1 MSRVGSNESKRLSA
15 PLFLKLVTPQLIA
28 GRPRKLAPAKRSVFV
43 LSTGRTGTVFLA
55 GLLDQVSS
63 VISAHE
69 PKPSRVLNAW
79 TTAYLEDK
87 VSDKF
92 MAAVLANKR
101 RRLAAT
107 NKDIYI
113 EMNNFIAGFA
123 EAASEVFE
131 NASVIHIVRD
141 PRDFITSL
149 TNRGDDEGI
158 RKFFNKYVPHWA
170 YVPRG
175 VKKRN
180 LDAFSRAAYRWV
192 AINQCLSDWGK
203 RNPDRYHFFK
213 FEDILDHK
221 DPHKIDPVLEAIGLT
236 KKQIKELNYTPEPH
250 YQKVKFSLIDRPI
263 DASNTSSR
271 QAMAKWRDWRDND
284 KKRVAEICGPLMK
297 QYGYGGEPEW
307 LAAL

>member
-1 MSRVGSNESKRLSA
+1 MSQAGVNESKRLSA
-15 PLFLKLVTPQLIA
+15 PLFLKLVTPQLAA
-28 GRPRKLAPAKRSVFV
+28 GRPPKLAPAKSSVFV

-69 PKPSRVLNAW
+69 PKPSRILNAW
-79 TTAYLEDK
+79 TTAYLEGK
-87 VSDKF
+87 VSDEF

-101 RRLAAT
+101 RGLADT
-107 NKDIYI
+107 NKDIYV

-175 VKKRN
+175 IKKRD
-180 LDAFSRAAYRWV
+180 LDAFTRAAYRWV
-192 AINQCLSDWGK
+192 AINESLSGWGK
-203 RNPDRYHFFK
+203 KNPGRYHLFK
-213 FEDILDHK
+213 FEDILDHNN
-221 DPHKIDPVLEAIGLT
+221 PHKIDPVLEAIGLRH
-236 KKQIKELNYTPEPH
+236 KQISGLNYAPEPH
-250 YQKVKFSLIDRPI
+250 YQKAKFSLIDRPI
-263 DASNTSSR
+263 DANNTSSR
-271 QAMAKWRDWRDND
+271 QAMAKWRDWTDDD
-284 KKRVAEICGPLMK
+284 KKRVAEICGPLMN
-297 QYGYGGEPEW
+297 QYGYGDEPEW